1 MKSDHDQLASL
12 FPNIAT
18 QFKQTLSTLN
28 LAAAALVPAAAR
40 EQDPKLD
47 AQAAVLDQSYYRL
60 LRMVHSLS
68 SAEYLL
74 SDVPFVVQDRDLVPL
89 VSDIFAQ
96 TESLASQMGL
106 DLRLICPAEHL
117 ICAVNKPALE
127 QLLFH
132 LLSNALKFTPA
143 GGSVT
148 VELQRRGEQVLLSVS
163 DTGVGIPAEQIPL
176 LFERYLHND
185 VPLPPPHGLGLGL
198 PLCQRIAQRHGGTLL
213 AESTP
218 GKGSRF
224 LCALP
229 LRRVPSDVSDAPF
242 DYSGGFNRTLL
253 ALADALPTQAFMLRN
268 QG

>member
-1 MKSDHDQLASL
+1 MKPDHDQLASL

-28 LAAAALVPAAAR
+28 LAAAALVPAQAR

-47 AQAAVLDQSYYRL
+47 AQAALLDQSYYRL

-74 SDVPFVVQDRDLVPL
+74 SEEPFPLQDRDLPPL
-89 VSDIFAQ
+89 VGDIFAQ
-96 TESLASQMGL
+96 TESLASQMEL

-117 ICAVNKPALE
+117 LCAINKPALE

-143 GGSVT
+143 GGTVT
-148 VELQRRGEQVLLSVS
+148 VELQRHGEQVLLSVS
-163 DTGVGIPAEQIPL
+163 DTGPGIPAEQIPL
-176 LFERYLHND
+176 LFDRYLQND
-185 VPLPPPHGLGLGL
+185 LPLPRPHGLGLGL
-198 PLCQRIAQRHGGTLL
+198 PLCRRIAQRHGGTLL
-213 AESTP
+213 VESTP

-224 LCALP
+224 ICALP
-229 LRRVPSDVSDAPF
+229 LKLVGSNVSDAPF

-253 ALADALPTQAFMLRN
+253 ALADALPARAFMVRN